1 MASDFT
7 RNKKKTALGTR
18 QRCRDAYIDG
28 VRGGAEMVTVTKM
41 EDGRLVAEV
50 VLANGKVV
58 GAGLAMGTR
67 ENAVYFACKDAALNG
82 YVDAANGNLRCEGYD
97 LFGGKQITFTGKEL
111 H

>member
-1 MASDFT
+1 
-7 RNKKKTALGTR
+7 
-18 QRCRDAYIDG
+18 
-28 VRGGAEMVTVTKM
+28 MVTVTKM

-58 GAGLAMGTR
+58 GVGLAMGTR